1 MMSNLYGG
9 NGSPESINIAEKRG
23 TYVSPPW
30 HTHEISCVGPLDV
43 RSRELS
49 KARLMS
55 RTTDFR
61 LRFGLRPRGCGWGW
75 EWGVRLFY
83 VKIIVN
89 PQGAATFWELRHRLR
104 RHSLRLQLR
113 IRLRL
118 RIQIFT
124 SSCCTRNVTSLWRFM
139 EFGLPP
145 VDIVAISILTIGVR
159 STVFFLSLDFFF
171 VFVVFIL
178 SVLRSV
184 AYTILFG

>member
-61 LRFGLRPRGCGWGW
+61 LRFGLRPGAVAGAGSEACG
-75 EWGVRLFY
+75 Y
-83 VKIIVN
+83 
-89 PQGAATFWELRHRLR
+89 
-104 RHSLRLQLR
+104 
-113 IRLRL
+113 
-118 RIQIFT
+118 
-124 SSCCTRNVTSLWRFM
+124 FM
-139 EFGLPP
+139 
-145 VDIVAISILTIGVR
+145 SK
-159 STVFFLSLDFFF
+159 
-171 VFVVFIL
+171 
-178 SVLRSV
+178 
-184 AYTILFG
+184 